1 MELSS
6 EKNLIKKKFERG
18 KEISGEDFYSFFSQ
32 LPEEI
37 RSNLKNLPPEIL
49 NMILGKIEL
58 GPKEE
63 KGRNQFVEM
72 IEDSSRR
79 IKNNYSLWDE
89 KEIKGMNSE
98 EKKINFSR
106 TLQVFL
112 FNLAKKWPDSI
123 VTKER
128 SEISGGVWEYLAE
141 KEKKESKKP
150 EETMVEIMDN
160 IWNSRF
166 KESKDIKIQRADYYE
181 NLTKQKEQF
190 IKNIEDYKA
199 EYKKYESTLRSRR
212 EKREHLLYGKRR
224 ELNEKYLLKIKEF
237 LTAIDFSNYAPL
249 EYFFDES
256 KNYSMA
262 LRYYNLIFNKK
273 DKEEMVWQKSLAIFT
288 KYIDSLEFSSG
299 ILDACQNQRGYNLP
313 KGWETISEKGGI
325 RKWVINPALMLKIST
340 AINDWYLKHENEDA
354 IIQGGPG
361 SNRIG
366 LLVEHF
372 TNLRDSYLSILKRP
386 ETDSEKENSKK
397 ATENLMSITLSKLKK
412 LSS

>member
-166 KESKDIKIQRADYYE
+166 KESKDIQIQRADYYE

-199 EYKKYESTLRSRR
+199 EYKK
-212 EKREHLLYGKRR
+212 
-224 ELNEKYLLKIKEF
+224 
-237 LTAIDFSNYAPL
+237 
-249 EYFFDES
+249 
-256 KNYSMA
+256 
-262 LRYYNLIFNKK
+262 
-273 DKEEMVWQKSLAIFT
+273 
-288 KYIDSLEFSSG
+288 
-299 ILDACQNQRGYNLP
+299 
-313 KGWETISEKGGI
+313 
-325 RKWVINPALMLKIST
+325 
-340 AINDWYLKHENEDA
+340 
-354 IIQGGPG
+354 
-361 SNRIG
+361 
-366 LLVEHF
+366 
-372 TNLRDSYLSILKRP
+372 
-386 ETDSEKENSKK
+386 
-397 ATENLMSITLSKLKK
+397 
-412 LSS
+412 